1 MKNGLGTGSAA
12 LSFVLWGL
20 LPLYYQFMP
29 EVNMW
34 ELLSHRVLWSVI
46 LLGAIFLLLGVQV
59 PWSRLRSEPRQ
70 LGLIL
75 LAGPVM
81 SISWCMFTWCL
92 TTGQVLAASLAFFM
106 TPLFNIAFAVIFL
119 KERLT
124 VQKHLAVALA
134 LAGLAYMLFSY
145 GELPWFSLIMGANFA
160 LYGLLKKKV
169 HYGPGTSLYLE
180 SLVQLPLALLVI
192 GWLGWQGSST
202 FLAGD
207 WADRLLLMGS
217 APATLLPVGLF
228 CYGMLR
234 TRMSTV
240 GLLQYIEPSLAFLL
254 ALFWF
259 GESPDPVKS
268 VGFAFVWAGLL
279 VSLLPLHRL
288 RQSKGFPPGPA
299 PLPEAPQ
306 DR

>member
-1 MKNGLGTGSAA
+1 MKNWLGTGTAT
-12 LSFVLWGL
+12 LYFILWGM

-34 ELLSHRVLWSVI
+34 ELISHRVLWSVV
-46 LLGAIFLLLGVQV
+46 LLGVLFLLLGHKV
-59 PWSRLRSEPRQ
+59 PWAQLRSEPRQ

-92 TTGQVLAASLAFFM
+92 TTGQVLATSLAFFM
-106 TPLFNIAFAVIFL
+106 TPLFNIAFAVLFL

-124 VQKHLAVALA
+124 PQKHLAVALA

-160 LYGLLKKKV
+160 FYGLIKKKV
-169 HYGPGTSLYLE
+169 RHDAGVSLYLE
-180 SLVQLPLALLVI
+180 SLAQLPVALLI
-192 GWLGWQGSST
+192 LAWLGLHGISQ
-202 FLAGD
+202 FMAGD
-207 WADRLLLMGS
+207 WADKLLLMGT

-228 CYGMLR
+228 CYAVAR

-254 ALFWF
+254 AIFWF
-259 GESPDPVKS
+259 GETPDPVKS

-279 VSLLPLHRL
+279 VSLLPLHKL
-288 RQSKGFPPGPA
+288 RRGAGNPA
-299 PLPEAPQ
+299 QGLP
-306 DR
+306 R

>member
-1 MKNGLGTGSAA
+1 MKNWIGPASAA
-12 LSFVLWGL
+12 LSFVLWGM

-29 EVNMW
+29 AVNMW

-46 LLGAIFLLLGVQV
+46 LLGGLFLLLGYRL
-59 PWSRLRSEPRQ
+59 PWARLRSEPRQ

-75 LAGPVM
+75 LAGPIM

-92 TTGQVLAASLAFFM
+92 TTGQVLATSLAFFM
-106 TPLFNIAFAVIFL
+106 TPLFNIVFAVLFL
-119 KERLT
+119 KEKLT
-124 VQKHLAVALA
+124 PQKHLAVALA

-169 HYGPGTSLYLE
+169 HYDAGVSLYLE
-180 SLVQLPLALLVI
+180 SLVQLPAALLII
-192 GWLGWQGSST
+192 GYLTLQGTSL
-202 FLAGD
+202 FVAGD
-207 WADRLLLMGS
+207 WSERLLLMGS

-228 CYGMLR
+228 CYAVAR

-254 ALFWF
+254 AIFWF
-259 GESPDPVKS
+259 GETADPVKT

-279 VSLLPLHRL
+279 VSLLPLHLL
-288 RQSKGFPPGPA
+288 RRRRIEWRKT
-299 PLPEAPQ
+299 
-306 DR
+306 

>member
-34 ELLSHRVLWSVI
+34 ELLSHRVLWSVV
-46 LLGAIFLLLGVQV
+46 LLGALFLLLGVRI
-59 PWSRLRSEPRQ
+59 PWPRLRSEPRQ

-92 TTGQVLAASLAFFM
+92 TTGQVLATSLAFFM

-169 HYGPGTSLYLE
+169 HYGPSTSLYLE

-192 GWLGWQGSST
+192 GWLGWQGNST

-288 RQSKGFPPGPA
+288 RQGKAFPPEAA

>member
-1 MKNGLGTGSAA
+1 MKNWMGTGSAA
-12 LSFVLWGL
+12 LSFVLWGM

-34 ELLSHRVLWSVI
+34 ELLSHRVLWSAV
-46 LLGAIFLLLGVQV
+46 LLGGLFALLGYLV
-59 PWSRLRSEPRQ
+59 PWARLRSEPRQ

-92 TTGQVLAASLAFFM
+92 TTGQVLATSLAFFM
-106 TPLFNIAFAVIFL
+106 TPLFNIVLAVLFL

-124 VQKHLAVALA
+124 PQKHLAVALA

-145 GELPWFSLIMGANFA
+145 GQLPWFSLVMGANFA

-169 HYGPGTSLYLE
+169 HYDAGVSLYLE
-180 SLVQLPLALLVI
+180 ALVQLPIALLIIGALALHGTSQFMV
-192 GWLGWQGSST
+192 GNWT
-202 FLAGD
+202 
-207 WADRLLLMGS
+207 DRLLLMGS

-228 CYGMLR
+228 CYAVAR

-254 ALFWF
+254 AIFWF
-259 GESPDPVKS
+259 GETTDPVKS

-288 RQSKGFPPGPA
+288 RRNLFRDADAQD
-299 PLPEAPQ
+299 LP
-306 DR
+306 R

>member
-1 MKNGLGTGSAA
+1 MKNWMGTGSAA
-12 LSFVLWGL
+12 LSFVLWGM

-34 ELLSHRVLWSVI
+34 ELLSHRVLWSVV
-46 LLGAIFLLLGVQV
+46 LLGGLLLLLGHRV
-59 PWSRLRSEPRQ
+59 PWAALRGDPRQ
-70 LGLIL
+70 LGLVL

-92 TTGQVLAASLAFFM
+92 TTGQVLATSLAFFM
-106 TPLFNIAFAVIFL
+106 TPLFNIAFAVLFL

-124 VQKHLAVALA
+124 PQKHLAVALA

-145 GELPWFSLIMGANFA
+145 GELPWFSLVMGANFA
-160 LYGLLKKKV
+160 LYGLIKKKV
-169 HYGPGTSLYLE
+169 RLDAGTSLYLE
-180 SLVQLPLALLVI
+180 SLVQLPVALLVI
-192 GWLGWQGSST
+192 GWLTLQGTSQ
-202 FLAGD
+202 FMAGD
-207 WADRLLLMGS
+207 WADKLLLMGS

-228 CYGMLR
+228 CYAVAR
-234 TRMSTV
+234 TPMSTV

-259 GESPDPVKS
+259 GEIPDPVKS

-288 RQSKGFPPGPA
+288 GGRRARWRTS
-299 PLPEAPQ
+299 
-306 DR
+306 